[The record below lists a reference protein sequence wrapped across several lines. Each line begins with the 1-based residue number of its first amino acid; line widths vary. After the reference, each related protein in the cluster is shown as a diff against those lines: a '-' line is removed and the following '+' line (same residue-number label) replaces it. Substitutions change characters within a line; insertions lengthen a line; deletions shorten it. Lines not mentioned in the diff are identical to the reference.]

1 MTVYNP
7 KLTKISNRVKPRVAP
22 DTKANVFLKP
32 CITPEEIM
40 TILTGPGENDRAREY
55 RNIVAIKTIFS
66 STLSMKDI
74 VVARFI

>member
-1 MTVYNP
+1 MTVYTP
-7 KLTKISNRVKPRVAP
+7 KLTKISNKVKPSVAP

-55 RNIVAIKTIFS
+55 RNIVAIKTIFT
-66 STLSMKDI
+66 STFPMKDI
-74 VVARFI
+74 GVAKLI